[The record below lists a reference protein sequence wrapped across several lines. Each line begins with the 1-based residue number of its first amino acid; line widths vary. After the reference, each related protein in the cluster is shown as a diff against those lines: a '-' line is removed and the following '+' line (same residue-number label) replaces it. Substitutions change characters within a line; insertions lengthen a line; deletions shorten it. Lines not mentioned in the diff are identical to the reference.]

1 MRIDGT
7 RPQASRRTLARIAG
21 MIAFCAF
28 MALGAGGS
36 AEEPMTTDEVVAEL
50 IEITQEVTPF
60 SVTYDKDQKSL
71 IFREVVESAD
81 KAVAGQIGELRAR
94 LDRMDPARINYSPLE
109 GGPVP
114 IPIVIK
120 GKLIAGRANFF
131 CRAEQNCIARG
142 LRPETEA
149 ASLVDGAERTF
160 GLDIYNDVTIGRVRR
175 FADLIQHLIF
185 ASAK

>member
-1 MRIDGT
+1 MRIDST
-7 RPQASRRTLARIAG
+7 RPQASWRILARIAG
-21 MIAFCAF
+21 TIVFCAL

-60 SVTYDKDQKSL
+60 SVTYDKDQKWL
-71 IFREVVESAD
+71 IFREVLESTD
-81 KAVAGQIGELRAR
+81 KTVPVQVGELRVR

-109 GGPVP
+109 GGAVP
-114 IPIVIK
+114 IPIIIK
-120 GKLIAGRANFF
+120 GKLIVGRANFY
-131 CRAEQNCIARG
+131 CRADQNCIARG
-142 LRPETEA
+142 LRRETEA
-149 ASLVDGAERTF
+149 ARLVDGTERTF
-160 GLDIYNDVTIGRVRR
+160 GLDIYQDVTIGRVRR